1 MKLTKGKIEKIFNKK
16 KQSYKKLNNKKI
28 IRKNITCSFRKN
40 NNNLHNSTLST
51 FKKSGAKISDC
62 GIKIL

>member
-28 IRKNITCSFRKN
+28 VKKNITCSFRKT
-40 NNNLHNSTLST
+40 NNNLHNSTFST